1 MSAERTQ
8 PATLAEVM
16 AQALSIEQEA
26 AERYNALAD
35 VMEVHN
41 NREVTELFRKMAAIE
56 AKHAQQ
62 IMAGMGWKRPEEA
75 PRVTPWW
82 PGGDAPESVPQDEI
96 HYLMTPWHALQLALG
111 AEQRAEAF
119 FAELA
124 SNAPTETV
132 RKAALE
138 MRDEEREHVT
148 LIRNWLAKVPRPD
161 EDWAVD
167 PDPPRYLD

>member
-1 MSAERTQ
+1 MSPERTR

-16 AQALSIEQEA
+16 AQALSIEQDA
-26 AERYNALAD
+26 AERYTALAD
-35 VMEVHN
+35 VMVVHN
-41 NREVTELFRKMAAIE
+41 NREVTDLFRKMAAIE
-56 AKHAQQ
+56 ARHAQQ
-62 IMAGMGWKRPEEA
+62 IMSEMGWKRPEDA
-75 PRVTPWW
+75 PPVSPWW

-96 HYLMTPWHALQLALG
+96 HYLMTPWHALQLALS
-111 AEQRAEAF
+111 AEQRAEGF

-124 SNAPTETV
+124 TNAPTEAV

-148 LIRNWLAKVPRPD
+148 LIRNWLAKLPRPG
-161 EDWAVD
+161 EDWSVD